1 MIYLFTIFHYFL
13 AAVVDGLD
21 KFLISKRKILPVS
34 YTFWTVVT
42 GLVVVLAWPWVY
54 ESIAIK
60 SIILD
65 LLSGVLFSFAIYVFF
80 KAISQGEVSR
90 VVPFIFGLA
99 PIFDILISLITGR
112 NPLSLN
118 EVAAISLLIPG
129 ALLISYNRGFWG
141 KHVATKI
148 FAAFLWS
155 AYFAFW
161 QYTAQEGNTLN
172 HFMWNRIG
180 AGGILIALLLVPV
193 FRKAALKH
201 QHIKNKPGTAG
212 LFLFKQAI
220 GGANLIFLSWLLVA
234 GKISVINSL
243 QGFRYAFL
251 FIGVLFLSKHTRHI
265 LEEDI
270 NRQIVLQKL
279 GALALIF
286 LGTMFLFI

>member
-1 MIYLFTIFHYFL
+1 MVYILTIFHYFL

-42 GLVVVLAWPWVY
+42 GLAVVLIWPWVY
-54 ESIAIK
+54 EGLAVKSIAI
-60 SIILD
+60 D
-65 LLSGVLFSFAIYVFF
+65 LFSGVFFSLAIYVFF

-90 VVPFIFGLA
+90 VIPFIFGLA

-129 ALLISYNRGFWG
+129 ALLISYNRGFLG
-141 KHVATKI
+141 KHVAIKI
-148 FAAFLWS
+148 LAAFLWS

-161 QYTAQEGNTLN
+161 QYAAQNGVTLN

-180 AGGILIALLLVPV
+180 AGGILILLLLVPV
-193 FRKAALKH
+193 FRKAAFKH
-201 QHIKNKPGTAG
+201 QHIQNKPGTAG

-251 FIGVLFLSKHTRHI
+251 FFGVLILSKHMRHI
-265 LEEDI
+265 LKEDV
-270 NRQIVLQKL
+270 NRHVIFQKL

-286 LGTMFLFI
+286 LGTVFLFL